1 MNTMRLHR
9 FTRQLLIAVLG
20 LSAAIAAPAAQD
32 YSAAEQALFL
42 DDHLTTLEPPLTL
55 HYSYRRSGSLEA
67 PFQDSVDV
75 TLTAQPDGSCCS
87 AKARFLEGEHAIQQ
101 PEIDGLKG
109 NPAIL
114 YFLERD
120 IHEMQRLTKGQPN
133 YFRSRI
139 RMAIYQGASVRDIT
153 LTYRG
158 QPVSVR
164 EITITP
170 YQDDPNRARFET
182 LTNKQYVF
190 MLSREVPGG
199 LYGIRTRIAGA
210 AAEVPPLIV
219 EEMLLD
225 GATPAPLQRQP

>member
-1 MNTMRLHR
+1 MNTALRR
-9 FTRQLLIAVLG
+9 IAGRLLIIALG
-20 LSAAIAAPAAQD
+20 LLVAVAAPAAQD

-42 DDHLTTLEPPLTL
+42 DDHLTTLKPPLTL

-87 AKARFLEGEHAIQQ
+87 AKARFLDGERAIQQ

-133 YFRSRI
+133 YFRTRI
-139 RMAIYQGASVRDIT
+139 RMAIYQSASMRDIT
-153 LTYRG
+153 LPYRG
-158 QPVSVR
+158 QPVAVR

-182 LTNKQYVF
+182 LTNKQYAF

-199 LYGIRTRIAGA
+199 VYGIRTRIAGA
-210 AAEVPPLIV
+210 SADVPPLIV

-225 GATPAPLQRQP
+225 GAAPAMPQRQL